1 MINNLIAIVDHR
13 CSPNIQKQLLNYV
26 EEVFPFRSD
35 GITYESISCHPD
47 IFLYQDEQHL
57 IVAPNAPQELFDL
70 LNRNNISYKIG
81 HSVIGALLADSCFYN
96 CVSTADAFFHKEGFT
111 DPMIQSLN
119 QEKRFITLPQSYT
132 RCSMLPL
139 SDHAIITSDA
149 GIHKVLQ
156 REQFSSFL
164 FSPDEIRIAI
174 HRNGFLGGT
183 CGISNGKI
191 FFLGNP
197 LRHKD
202 GRGLCQFIE
211 SAGLEIIALSD
222 EKLYDGGGIFFLH
235 RS

>member
-1 MINNLIAIVDHR
+1 MDKHKLAIIDAR
-13 CSPNIQKQLLNYV
+13 CSPIITQNLRRYAETIFLLKTT
-26 EEVFPFRSD
+26 

-57 IVAPNAPQELFDL
+57 VVAPNAPQELFNL
-70 LNRNNISYKIG
+70 LNCNNISYKIG
-81 HSVIGALLADSCFYN
+81 HSVIGALLTDTCFYN

-111 DPMIQSLN
+111 DPMIQRLN
-119 QEKRFITLPQSYT
+119 QEKRFIALPQSYT

-156 REQFSSFL
+156 REQFASFL
-164 FSPDEIRIAI
+164 FTPDEIRIAV

-183 CGISNGKI
+183 CGISDGKI

-211 SAGLEIIALSD
+211 SVGLEVIALSD
-222 EKLYDGGGIFFLH
+222 EPLYDGGGIFFL

>member
-1 MINNLIAIVDHR
+1 MDKHKLAIIDARCNSIVIQNLRRYAEDIF
-13 CSPNIQKQLLNYV
+13 LLKTA
-26 EEVFPFRSD
+26 

-57 IVAPNAPQELFDL
+57 VVAPNAPQELFNL
-70 LNRNNISYKIG
+70 LNCNNISYKIG
-81 HSVIGALLADSCFYN
+81 HSVIGALLTDSCFYN

-111 DPMIQSLN
+111 DPMIQRLN
-119 QEKRFITLPQSYT
+119 QEKRFIALPQSYT

-156 REQFSSFL
+156 REQFASFL
-164 FSPDEIRIAI
+164 FTPDEIRIAV

-183 CGISNGKI
+183 CGISDGKI

-211 SAGLEIIALSD
+211 SVGLEVISLSD
-222 EKLYDGGGIFFLH
+222 EPLYDGGGIFFL